1 MDHREAEAL
10 DRYLTRDD
18 CPPEYPCLG
27 CRAEGADLDAD
38 SLCPGCSPRFRRTPT
53 PEDAAWHATTS
64 RAVESWR
71 RYIAGPTAEDDTP
84 GGDSPALLTR
94 DPWASDAPRRDDEE
108 GWNDTDTDDHDD
120 TARDVSGAD
129 PASIA
134 DIPDEW
140 PDEPDAD

>member
-1 MDHREAEAL
+1 MH
-10 DRYLTRDD
+10 T
-18 CPPEYPCLG
+18 
-27 CRAEGADLDAD
+27 
-38 SLCPGCSPRFRRTPT
+38 RTPT
-53 PEDAAWHATTS
+53 A
-64 RAVESWR
+64 
-71 RYIAGPTAEDDTP
+71 DT
-84 GGDSPALLTR
+84 LTR

-108 GWNDTDTDDHDD
+108 GWNDTDTDTDDHDD